1 MQKNIVFGVNE
12 ALANERDKVKKEPT
26 SGLRSEEISELKK
39 DIDCLKQEN
48 TLFAAAVDE
57 MRLQNEELKSK
68 IDELIISS
76 SSSNSNKKKKKTS
89 KQKARK

>member
-12 ALANERDKVKKEPT
+12 ALASESDKSKRKPAST
-26 SGLRSEEISELKK
+26 HRSEEILELKK

-48 TLFAAAVDE
+48 TLFAAAVEE

-68 IDELIISS
+68 IDELISS
-76 SSSNSNKKKKKTS
+76 SSSVSNKKKKKTN

>member
-12 ALANERDKVKKEPT
+12 ALANERDKVKKEPA

-48 TLFAAAVDE
+48 TLFAAAVEE

-76 SSSNSNKKKKKTS
+76 SSSGSNKKKKKTS